1 MIDTNDLEDA
11 LLLQINTLRSME
23 KQDSLVRVS
32 ALDEFARVN
41 SRLMADS
48 KQLDAEPLELRCG
61 GSGFEVVQW
70 PQVKSFNYRGPKE
83 APSSTTPAKYEKTAA
98 ESASGIVGFMNED
111 RDSYIGDSHFNY
123 VGVGVVQE
131 PNELGFM
138 DFWVTLHLADCIDEA
153 LVDSSTPTAVVQ
165 PDPMV
170 VPSPLREFQNGRWLE
185 QEDPQL
191 ASSIKKLD
199 WVQDGIEG
207 MESGVVENLLSI
219 AVLSRPVASAIVS
232 MDWVQDGVDG
242 TEAEAFGWLNNFGS
256 AEVASSVVALGW
268 VEDGIEAIEVTA
280 LEQLSYIDYADA
292 EVATSV
298 VTLSWLADGVVEVEV
313 KAIDELGYLA
323 AEDPNVA
330 SSIVSFGWMQDGV
343 DDVEAAVLGWL
354 NNFGSAEVV
363 SSVVAL
369 GWVDDGIEEIEVTAL
384 EQLSYIDYADADV
397 ASSVVSMGWVA
408 DGVVEGE
415 VRAIEEV
422 TYLAGESPN
431 VASSIVSFG
440 WMHDGVDDVEAEAL
454 GWLNNFGSAEI
465 ASSVVSLGWMKDG
478 IEEIEAAALEQ
489 LSYIDYAD
497 AEVASLV
504 VSLGWVADGVV
515 EAEVRAIEELSY
527 LANRDAKVASSVV
540 TLDWVKDG
548 VDGTEAEA
556 LGWVNNFG
564 SAEVT
569 SSIVSLG
576 WVEDG
581 IEEIEVKALEQ
592 LSYIGNGD
600 VEVASTDVSLD
611 WLRDGTESL
620 DVKLIEELS
629 YLVEKDAE
637 AARRIAGMPF
647 LETIEPADVSAVMS
661 LTRLA
666 SFTPDAFVVVM
677 SHAAIRDG
685 ISNDQTPVVATLY
698 GVAKNNPGLVD
709 ILLDES
715 KVSIEKRTITL
726 TLAGDV
732 DLDIIRTAP
741 GASSSMDLLEH
752 SVRRVED
759 YMGTPFPRRHVSIL
773 YENAVGA
780 GGKNFGTHIAIL
792 PEADVDDENEL
803 DRTVIAHEVAH
814 YYWGGNK
821 SWIDE
826 GGANFLELQ
835 RPSMGTS
842 PKDATASV
850 SDPPCGNV
858 SDIAEF
864 ENLENDIDTVC
875 AYSLGERLFVDL
887 YLVLGVE
894 RFREGFRTLYLSS
907 ESESLGIDQVREAFR
922 SDDGSEVAVIS
933 RWYDGTEPY
942 DLSRLDSGPVD
953 PILPS
958 INGRI
963 DQAYVAIGTEG
974 PAVSVF
980 SAQDVSDWVHL
991 TLEYSYDVSSGPR
1004 ELPLEI
1010 VEFYEDGFE
1019 FSRNSGDLTAE
1030 TTYIGGTS
1038 WFAVGQSPPRKWA
1051 PGRYWVYVYSDDH
1064 KIAEVSYEV
1073 TP

>member
-32 ALDEFARVN
+32 ALDEFARAN

-170 VPSPLREFQNGRWLE
+170 VPSPLRAFQHGPWLE

-191 ASSIKKLD
+191 ASSIKKLG
-199 WVQDGIEG
+199 WVQDGVEG
-207 MESGVVENLLSI
+207 MEYGVAENLLSI

-232 MDWVQDGVDG
+232 MGWVQ
-242 TEAEAFGWLNNFGS
+242 
-256 AEVASSVVALGW
+256 
-268 VEDGIEAIEVTA
+268 
-280 LEQLSYIDYADA
+280 
-292 EVATSV
+292 
-298 VTLSWLADGVVEVEV
+298 
-313 KAIDELGYLA
+313 
-323 AEDPNVA
+323 
-330 SSIVSFGWMQDGV
+330 
-343 DDVEAAVLGWL
+343 
-354 NNFGSAEVV
+354 
-363 SSVVAL
+363 
-369 GWVDDGIEEIEVTAL
+369 
-384 EQLSYIDYADADV
+384 
-397 ASSVVSMGWVA
+397 
-408 DGVVEGE
+408 
-415 VRAIEEV
+415 
-422 TYLAGESPN
+422 
-431 VASSIVSFG
+431 
-440 WMHDGVDDVEAEAL
+440 
-454 GWLNNFGSAEI
+454 
-465 ASSVVSLGWMKDG
+465 
-478 IEEIEAAALEQ
+478 
-489 LSYIDYAD
+489 
-497 AEVASLV
+497 
-504 VSLGWVADGVV
+504 
-515 EAEVRAIEELSY
+515 
-527 LANRDAKVASSVV
+527 
-540 TLDWVKDG
+540 DG

-564 SAEVT
+564 SAVVASSVVSLGWVKDGIEEIEIKALEQLSYIDYADAEVASVVVSLGWVTDGVVEFEVT
-569 SSIVSLG
+569 AIEELSSLAKDDAKVASSIVSLVWVQDGVDATEAEALG
-576 WVEDG
+576 WVNNIGSAEIVSSVVSLGWVEDGIEEIEVEALEQLSYINYANAKVAASVVSMGWVADGIGETEVNVIEELVYLTDGDPNVASSVVSLGWVQDGVDDVEAEALGWLNNFGSSEIASLVVSLGWMEDG

-592 LSYIGNGD
+592 LSYIDYGDSEVAFSVASLGWVKDGVIAVEVRTLEQLAYIGNGD
-600 VEVASTDVSLD
+600 AEVASTVVSLD
-611 WLRDGTESL
+611 WVRDGIESL
-620 DVKLIEELS
+620 DVKLVEELS
-629 YLVEKDAE
+629 YLANGDAE

-647 LETIEPADVSAVMS
+647 LETIEPSDVSAVMS
-661 LTRLA
+661 LARLA
-666 SFTPDAFVVVM
+666 SFTPEAFVLVM
-677 SHAAIRDG
+677 SHAAIREG

-709 ILLDES
+709 ILFDES

-726 TLAGDV
+726 PLAGDV

-741 GASSSMDLLEH
+741 GAASSMDLLEH
-752 SVRRVED
+752 SVRRIEE

-875 AYSLGERLFVDL
+875 EYSLGERLFVDL

-980 SAQDVSDWVHL
+980 SAQDVSDWVYL
-991 TLEYSYDVSSGPR
+991 TLEYSYDVSSGTR

-1019 FSRNSGDLTAE
+1019 FSRNGGDLTAE

-1051 PGRYWVYVYSDDH
+1051 TGRYWVYVYAGDR